1 MRTTTEAYSR
11 FRWTLIGMRLAY
23 GVVWYTG
30 EFAERGRLV
39 IGSDSLRLFDYGE
52 PDAVL
57 RELRFDDIHALEV
70 RGVADGRTTV
80 VLQARVDE
88 RVEIESNVDRWL
100 LSDLFE
106 KMFVHRLIGGPPRDR
121 LLVSIRLRPGGRE
134 AALELLHAGPPF
146 ALKDAAIAGHDVFV
160 VDDEVLFLFETDEH
174 GDPGKEATRLSD
186 AAMAWRDLVLDIRV
200 ADRVYSFGRTKAVS
214 PTHVGLGL

>member
-1 MRTTTEAYSR
+1 
-11 FRWTLIGMRLAY
+11 MRLAY

-30 EFAERGRLV
+30 ESAERGRLV
-39 IGSDSLRLFDYGE
+39 IGSDSLRLLDDAE

-80 VLQARVDE
+80 ALHARGDE
-88 RVEIESNVDRWL
+88 RVEIESNVERWL

-106 KMFVHRLIGGPPRDR
+106 KAFFHLLIAGRPRDR
-121 LLVSIRLRPGGRE
+121 LLVSIRLRPGVRE
-134 AALELLHAGPPF
+134 AALELLRAGPPF
-146 ALKDAAIAGHDVFV
+146 ALTGTAIAGHDVFI

-174 GDPGKEATRLSD
+174 GDPGEQATQLAD

-200 ADRVYSFGRTKAVS
+200 ADRVYSWARAMVAS